1 MQGVTPPLW
10 PIHLKPLPDELLSC
24 WLVRLAHGHG
34 LKVQTFCNLIFGNKL
49 QVWNRDID
57 RLAPAWLVDELAAKT
72 GTPREVAYAATLRTY
87 EGAVYRSFKAS
98 GALQWIQTLKMY
110 HRKRTGYG
118 LQFCGQCLS
127 EKPFPYFRKHW
138 RLSFMTVCP
147 KHQTMLH
154 DRCPQ
159 CGTSVAFHR
168 IDMEFGSLL
177 SDQAMALCHVCRFN
191 LCESPRIP
199 ILSYEP
205 GSSRWH
211 AELCRTFSGQG
222 EELSGAVSLDQLK
235 VLRHM
240 VRLLCSRYKGLSLHA
255 HVCEK
260 VGAIPIDTGTSKL
273 PLETRPLNQRHHLIL
288 LASWLIVD
296 LYPRLREA
304 WLGKRVRY
312 NHLIRD
318 WPNPPA
324 EYLEVVERFSD
335 WHRRY

>member
-1 MQGVTPPLW
+1 MHWITAPLW

-57 RLAPAWLVDELAAKT
+57 RLAPAWLVDELAVKT

-87 EGAVYRSFKAS
+87 EGRVYGSFKAS

-118 LQFCGQCLS
+118 LQFCGQCLG

-138 RLSFMTVCP
+138 RLSFMTICP

-168 IDMEFGSLL
+168 IDMEFASLL
-177 SDQAMALCHVCRFN
+177 TDQAMALCHLCRFN
-191 LCESPRIP
+191 LCDAPAIP
-199 ILSYEP
+199 ITSYESHSSHWHAKLCQAFSGH
-205 GSSRWH
+205 GSS
-211 AELCRTFSGQG
+211 LPSPVSL
-222 EELSGAVSLDQLK
+222 EELD

-240 VRLLCSRYKGLSLHA
+240 VRLMCGRYKTLTLHA
-255 HVCEK
+255 FVCEK
-260 VGAIPIDTGTSKL
+260 IGA
-273 PLETRPLNQRHHLIL
+273 
-288 LASWLIVD
+288 
-296 LYPRLREA
+296 
-304 WLGKRVRY
+304 
-312 NHLIRD
+312 
-318 WPNPPA
+318 
-324 EYLEVVERFSD
+324 
-335 WHRRY
+335 